1 MVTFQLRQ
9 VSKDYSV
16 SAKVAAMSRHADT
29 ALARLREPDLTHRR
43 QRQPLTPSSAVWYS
57 FNQSGA
63 SRLVERG
70 NSRRHNLPK
79 GSPTATFEWPL
90 SFMALP

>member
-1 MVTFQLRQ
+1 MPGLVPNLQPP
-9 VSKDYSV
+9 S
-16 SAKVAAMSRHADT
+16 SAKVAAMSRDVDT
-29 ALARLREPDLTHRR
+29 VLSRCREQDLTYRR

-57 FNQSGA
+57 PNHSGA